1 MATRTPRECNEAK
14 YDTPVA
20 RLAVALISWQATAA
34 FRDRAAASPD
44 TTVAAS
50 MTNYSR

>member
-1 MATRTPRECNEAK
+1 M

-20 RLAVALISWQATAA
+20 KLAVALISWQATAA
-34 FRDRAAASPD
+34 FRDKAAASPD